1 MNSIRPHPPLLK
13 DDIALPDGRRLA
25 WSQWGPADGRAVL
38 FCTGAGMSGSL
49 GFAEHALHRLSVRL
63 IGIDRPGLGRSD
75 LDASGDFSTWSS
87 DVSVLIERL
96 QLEDPLALGFSQ
108 GAPYAL
114 QLAAVEAVKGVAL
127 VAGQDDFGHPA
138 VFDML
143 PSPVVSMI
151 NELRN
156 NKPQFEATIAGSA
169 SADWLWTVVMEM
181 SSERDRKLFGSEPFA
196 RAYRRCLREGFSQG
210 ASGYV
215 CDLVNTWNPWPLRL
229 EDLRVP
235 VDIWYGLED
244 ASPVHSPDFGKTM
257 AARIPQA
264 RRFVEDEQGSA
275 LLWVKGREILAELL
289 RSNL

>member
-1 MNSIRPHPPLLK
+1 
-13 DDIALPDGRRLA
+13 
-25 WSQWGPADGRAVL
+25 
-38 FCTGAGMSGSL
+38 MSGSL
-49 GFAEHALHRLSVRL
+49 GFAEHSLDRLSVRL

-75 LDASGDFSTWSS
+75 LDPSGDFSTWSS
-87 DVSVLIERL
+87 DVIVLIERL

-127 VAGQDDFGHPA
+127 VAAQDDFGYPA
-138 VFDML
+138 VFDLL

-169 SADWLWTVVMEM
+169 SADWLWTVVMGM
-181 SSERDRKLFGSEPFA
+181 SSERDRELFGSEPFA

-215 CDLVNTWNPWPLRL
+215 RDLVKTWSPWPFRL

-235 VDIWYGLED
+235 VDIWYGLHD

-257 AARIPQA
+257 AERIPHA
-264 RRFVEDEQGSA
+264 RRFVEGEQGSA
-275 LLWVKGREILAELL
+275 LLWVKGPEVLAELL
-289 RSNL
+289 GPTCKGRLPAP